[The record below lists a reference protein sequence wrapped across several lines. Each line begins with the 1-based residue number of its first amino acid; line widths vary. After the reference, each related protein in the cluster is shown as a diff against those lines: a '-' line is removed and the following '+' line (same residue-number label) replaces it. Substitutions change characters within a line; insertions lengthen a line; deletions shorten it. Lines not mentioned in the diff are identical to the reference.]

1 MAVRKQIP
9 YSSGIFFI
17 TFTCARFIPLFA
29 LLDCYDIV
37 YTFFD
42 YVKSKGH
49 FVNAF
54 VIMPNH
60 IHVVISF
67 TKSEKK
73 INHIIGDAK
82 RFMSYQIIKRLK
94 ANGNSKMLLQLESFV
109 NRTDRSRGKLH
120 EVFEPSFDWKEC
132 DTDSLIEQ
140 KLNYIHLNP
149 CVCKPP
155 LAKEPIDYLHSS
167 ASFYLGGEK
176 NIYPIEHIMK
186 MKDICFDK

>member
-17 TFTCARFIPLFA
+17 TFTCSRFLPLFA

-42 YVKSKGH
+42 YLKSKGH
-49 FVNAF
+49 FIHAF

-60 IHVVISF
+60 LHAIISF

-73 INHIIGDAK
+73 INRIIGDGK
-82 RFMSYQIIKRLK
+82 RFMSYEIIKRLK
-94 ANGNSKMLLQLESFV
+94 ETENVNMLQQLEKFV
-109 NRTDRSRGKLH
+109 NSTDRSRGKLH
-120 EVFEPSFDWKEC
+120 VVFEPSFDWKEC

-149 CVCKPP
+149 CVCKPSI
-155 LAKEPIDYLHSS
+155 AKEPSDYIHSS
-167 ASFYLGGEK
+167 AKFYLSTEK
-176 NIYPIEHIMK
+176 SIYPIEHVMK
-186 MKDICFDK
+186 MKDIRFD